1 MSLTTELSNGLLGN
15 QQIFG
20 HVHEAGGKKAEF
32 S

>member
-1 MSLTTELSNGLLGN
+1 MSLTTALSNKLSEY

-32 S
+32 